1 MVSVL
6 FKAWEWKMSMNS
18 HCLPKDGSEKS
29 QGSAGQVGPI
39 SCVETLG

>member
-6 FKAWEWKMSMNS
+6 LKAWEWKMFMNC
-18 HCLPKDGSEKS
+18 HCLSKDGSEKS

-39 SCVETLG
+39 SYVETLG